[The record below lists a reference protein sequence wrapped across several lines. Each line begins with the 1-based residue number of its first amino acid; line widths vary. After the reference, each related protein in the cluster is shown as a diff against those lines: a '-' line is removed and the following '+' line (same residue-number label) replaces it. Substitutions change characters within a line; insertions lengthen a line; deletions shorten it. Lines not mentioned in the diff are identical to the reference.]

1 MTGFANRIDS
11 SAAVAGVS
19 PVAAASTVP
28 MSTREEKRLIRL
40 QIWVW
45 GKQFA
50 ARLKDNARRMKQFLH
65 AGR

>member
-1 MTGFANRIDS
+1 
-11 SAAVAGVS
+11 
-19 PVAAASTVP
+19 

-50 ARLKDNARRMKQFLH
+50 ARLKDNARRMKLFLH